1 MTKHPTYFLL
11 PVIAFFLLTGFFDS
25 ASEALFKQGE
35 TIICEVER
43 GLLFGGNYSVK
54 VNKQNAS
61 EDIEYGAHGQSTRV
75 YRLDS
80 GKTVKKS
87 SCRIGE

>member
-1 MTKHPTYFLL
+1 MKLL
-11 PVIAFFLLTGFFDS
+11 LTFVSFFLLTGFFDS
-25 ASEALFKQGE
+25 ETEANFNQGK

-61 EDIEYGAHGQSTRV
+61 EEIEYGAHGQGTRV
-75 YRLDS
+75 YRLDN

-87 SCRIGE
+87 SCRVEN

>member
-1 MTKHPTYFLL
+1 MTNHPLYFLL

-25 ASEALFKQGE
+25 ASEVRFDKGG
-35 TIICEVER
+35 TIICEVKR

-61 EDIEYGAHGQSTRV
+61 EEIEYGAHGQSTRV
-75 YRLDS
+75 YRLDN

-87 SCRIGE
+87 SCWVDD

>member
-1 MTKHPTYFLL
+1 MTKHPTYFLF
-11 PVIAFFLLTGFFDS
+11 PVIALFLLTGFFDS
-25 ASEALFKQGE
+25 ASEAKFKQGG

-43 GLLFGGNYSVK
+43 GLLFGGDYSVK
-54 VNKQNAS
+54 VNNRNAS

-75 YRLDS
+75 YRLDN

-87 SCRIGE
+87 SCRVEN